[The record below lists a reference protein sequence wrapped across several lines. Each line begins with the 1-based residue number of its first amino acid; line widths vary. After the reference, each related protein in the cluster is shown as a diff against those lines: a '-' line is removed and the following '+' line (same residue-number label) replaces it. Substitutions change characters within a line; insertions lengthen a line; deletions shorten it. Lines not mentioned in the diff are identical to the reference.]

1 MGRPI
6 VVTVGPLASADAD
19 GVTLSQKAAG
29 AEYLA
34 INGAL
39 TNGGTANNV
48 CQSQTPAG
56 AGNLTLN
63 GTLCSSVP
71 TGSAVAYL
79 GSMQRVYFTCAANE
93 SGVTFTIS
101 GYGYG
106 PSGGPFAITETL
118 TGSNASIVA
127 SQNTYYAINS
137 IAISG
142 AATGAITVGRAGVA
156 TLDAARQ
163 VRITSAGNDSGITF
177 AIVGTDIN
185 GTAISE
191 TLTGANASTADS
203 ALSYKTVTSI
213 KSSGAVA
220 TTLTIGTNGVASSQW
235 VRFDDVGS
243 ASQVAIQCTVSGTV
257 NYTVQ
262 QTMDDPE
269 WLYSGIARSQVT
281 WVNSQDSSV
290 VGATSTAQSNYSFA
304 PVFARVIMN
313 SGTGTVTATFRQAYQ
328 D

>member
-6 VVTVGPLASADAD
+6 VVTVGPLATADAD
-19 GVTLSQKAAG
+19 GITLSQKAASSL
-29 AEYLA
+29 YLA

-39 TNGGTANNV
+39 TDGGTANNV

-93 SGVTFTIS
+93 SGRTFTIS

-142 AATGAITVGRAGVA
+142 AASGAITVGRSGVA
-156 TLDAARQ
+156 TLDVARQ

-177 AIVGTDIN
+177 AIVGT
-185 GTAISE
+185 
-191 TLTGANASTADS
+191 
-203 ALSYKTVTSI
+203 
-213 KSSGAVA
+213 
-220 TTLTIGTNGVASSQW
+220 
-235 VRFDDVGS
+235 
-243 ASQVAIQCTVSGTV
+243 C
-257 NYTVQ
+257 
-262 QTMDDPE
+262 
-269 WLYSGIARSQVT
+269 
-281 WVNSQDSSV
+281 
-290 VGATSTAQSNYSFA
+290 
-304 PVFARVIMN
+304 
-313 SGTGTVTATFRQAYQ
+313 
-328 D
+328 